1 MNDNDN
7 IAVLRFVVAL
17 LVVGTCYLLY
27 LEWWESG
34 ELALLSR
41 RLEVLEHPPV
51 PPKRQARKPSD
62 RKEVET

>member
-51 PPKRQARKPSD
+51 PPKRTRKTD
-62 RKEVET
+62 TKEVET